1 MIKKLT
7 SLGALLCLSF
17 TAFAD
22 VSVIIN
28 KNNAN
33 QLDKD
38 EITKIFLGKAHA
50 FPDGNT
56 AIPVN
61 LTASET
67 RSEFDST
74 VLGRSSSQI
83 NAYWSKAIFTG
94 AGNPPQEVATE
105 SELLKLVANNPNVIG
120 YVDSSLVDD
129 SVKVISL

>member
-7 SLGALLCLSF
+7 SFGALLCLSF

-28 KNNAN
+28 KSNTNK
-33 QLDKD
+33 LDKE
-38 EITKIFLGKAHA
+38 EIVKIFLGKSQA

-56 AIPVN
+56 VIPVN
-61 LTASET
+61 LTSSET
-67 RSEFDST
+67 RSEFDSNI
-74 VLGRSSSQI
+74 LGRSSSQI

-94 AGNPPQEVATE
+94 AGNPPKEVTSE

-120 YVDSSLVDD
+120 YVDSNLVDD
-129 SVKVISL
+129 SVKVINL

>member
-1 MIKKLT
+1 MKKLT

-38 EITKIFLGKAHA
+38 EISKIFLGKAQT

-56 AIPVN
+56 VIPVN
-61 LTASET
+61 LASSET
-67 RSEFDST
+67 RSEFDTT

-94 AGNPPQEVATE
+94 AGNPPKEVASE

-129 SVKVISL
+129 SVKVINL

>member
-22 VSVIIN
+22 VSVIVN

-38 EITKIFLGKAHA
+38 VISKIFLGKAHT

-56 AIPVN
+56 VIPVN
-61 LTASET
+61 LASSET
-67 RSEFDST
+67 RSEFDTT

-129 SVKVISL
+129 SVKVINL

>member
-38 EITKIFLGKAHA
+38 EISKIFLGKAQT

-56 AIPVN
+56 VIPVN
-61 LTASET
+61 LASSET
-67 RSEFDST
+67 RSEFDTT

-94 AGNPPQEVATE
+94 AGNPPKEVASE

-129 SVKVISL
+129 SVKVINL